1 MHVRY
6 KPDRKLLHDYNRRRS
21 EIVKKTLHGNADLSN
36 LRYPLTSCP
45 HPTCLTLYSAYSLAL
60 VGVLLCIA
68 ISHLSS
74 YSQPLSIASLYPLS
88 SPRTT
93 PTNSNPNTMSVKRIT
108 KASTQIPCHRTITQ
122 LTYSQE
128 LTGLVESPP
137 EGIKVELV
145 DETDIHHWKV
155 FMEGPE
161 DSPYRVH
168 VPPTI
173 QLKRNLIYN
182 REEISSLSSSCPPST
197 PSSHRPSPLKRKYT
211 TPT

>member
-1 MHVRY
+1 MY
-6 KPDRKLLHDYNRRRS
+6 DINPIESFCMTYTRRRI

-45 HPTCLTLYSAYSLAL
+45 HPICLTLYSAYSPAL
-60 VGVLLCIA
+60 VAVLLCIA
-68 ISHLSS
+68 ISHLPS
-74 YSQPLSIASLYPLS
+74 YWQPLSTASLYPLS

-93 PTNSNPNTMSVKRIT
+93 PTDSNPNTMSIKRIT
-108 KASTQIPCHRTITQ
+108 KVSTQMPCQRTIIQ
-122 LTYSQE
+122 LTIYSQE

-137 EGIKVELV
+137 DGIKVELV

-173 QLKRNLIYN
+173 
-182 REEISSLSSSCPPST
+182 
-197 PSSHRPSPLKRKYT
+197 H
-211 TPT
+211 